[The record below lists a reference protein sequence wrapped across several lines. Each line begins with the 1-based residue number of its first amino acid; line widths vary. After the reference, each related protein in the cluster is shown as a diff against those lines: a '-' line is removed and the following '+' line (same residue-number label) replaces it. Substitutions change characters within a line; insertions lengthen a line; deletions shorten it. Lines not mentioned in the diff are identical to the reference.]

1 MGGGGDGEKCLG
13 GMTVGRACAVD
24 FSSELLEELESDSD
38 SDSDESEDSEDSE
51 DSGAC
56 SV

>member
-13 GMTVGRACAVD
+13 GMTVGRACACAAD
-24 FSSELLEELESDSD
+24 FSSELLEELESD

-56 SV
+56 FF